1 MGGKVRLRCK
11 GKTLLGIVNESLKT
25 KSMLTSPNK
34 FIFGIVNIFFDGL
47 SEKIHFTGR
56 KNTQHLSM
64 TNTVEGERK
73 QARNLCNVMAWLHAL
88 KDVIWEKFNALPF

>member
-1 MGGKVRLRCK
+1 MVCK
-11 GKTLLGIVNESLKT
+11 TRSKEFKILNLFKTLSHL
-25 KSMLTSPNK
+25 SPL
-34 FIFGIVNIFFDGL
+34 FYQL

>member
-1 MGGKVRLRCK
+1 MVCK
-11 GKTLLGIVNESLKT
+11 TNPTFQIYLKHCHIC
-25 KSMLTSPNK
+25 NH
-34 FIFGIVNIFFDGL
+34 FFYQL